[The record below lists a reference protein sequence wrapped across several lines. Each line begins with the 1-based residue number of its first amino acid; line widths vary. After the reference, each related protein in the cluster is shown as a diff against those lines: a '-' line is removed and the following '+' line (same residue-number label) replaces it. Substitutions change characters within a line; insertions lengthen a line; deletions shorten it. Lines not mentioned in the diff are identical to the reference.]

1 MPTDLDALFDGF
13 EAAFSSHDPAAF
25 APWVAPDLHYEDPL
39 TERPLDGPAALGAHA
54 ERLWHVFPDVR
65 LERSG
70 PRLTDGHF
78 LAAPVKAL
86 GTHRGEV
93 GGLPPTG
100 RFVVVQAV
108 LFCELDPRRERLW
121 RVRAFFDL
129 YDAATQLGILP
140 RSGSLGERALLLV
153 RGFGL
158 RAQRP

>member
-1 MPTDLDALFDGF
+1 MSGADDLADALQG
-13 EAAFSSHDPAAF
+13 AWMSRDPGRF
-25 APWVAPDLHYEDPL
+25 AEVCAPDLHYEDPL

-129 YDAATQLGILP
+129 YDAATQLGVLP
-140 RSGSLGERALLLV
+140 RSGSVGERALLLV